1 MQNIDGHV
9 EMFDFLF
16 LGGGKGGKSLAIELA
31 KSGKRV
37 AVIERGMIGGSCIN
51 VACIPTKALIR
62 SGRIAHAVTHANDF
76 GIETGPAR
84 VDMHYVRARVK
95 GIVEE
100 LVDVNR
106 NGFEAAGVELVLGN
120 GKFEGPRRI
129 NVQLD
134 NGASRVLEG
143 ERVYINTGTHA
154 DVPALPGLRE
164 AAPLTHVEAL
174 QVEQVPEH
182 LIVIGGGYI
191 GLEMAQAFRRLGAKV
206 TVLQRESRVAVR
218 EDEDVSSAI
227 AAAFMAD
234 GIEIRTNVAIESI
247 SGRSGDA
254 VQVLLGDGVRIR
266 GSHILVATGR
276 VPNTRNIGLDMA
288 GVETDARG
296 FIKVDE
302 RLRTTALGV
311 FAIGEV
317 AGTPMF
323 THASFDD
330 YRVLIAQ
337 MKGSDKTT
345 RERVIPYAMFIEPE
359 LSRIGLNE
367 REAAAQGIPVRIAR
381 LPMSAV
387 PRARTNSDTRGFMK
401 VLVAADSDQILGFAM
416 LGSEAG
422 EVVSTV
428 QIAMLGK
435 LPYTVIRDAPLA
447 HPTLAEGLNLLFAE
461 VPARGN

>member
-62 SGRIAHAVTHANDF
+62 SGRIAHAVMHANDF

-100 LVDVNR
+100 LIDVNR

-129 NVQLD
+129 NVQLN

-143 ERVYINTGTHA
+143 ERVYINTGTQA

-191 GLEMAQAFRRLGAKV
+191 
-206 TVLQRESRVAVR
+206 
-218 EDEDVSSAI
+218 
-227 AAAFMAD
+227 
-234 GIEIRTNVAIESI
+234 
-247 SGRSGDA
+247 
-254 VQVLLGDGVRIR
+254 
-266 GSHILVATGR
+266 
-276 VPNTRNIGLDMA
+276 
-288 GVETDARG
+288 
-296 FIKVDE
+296 
-302 RLRTTALGV
+302 
-311 FAIGEV
+311 
-317 AGTPMF
+317 
-323 THASFDD
+323 
-330 YRVLIAQ
+330 
-337 MKGSDKTT
+337 
-345 RERVIPYAMFIEPE
+345 
-359 LSRIGLNE
+359 
-367 REAAAQGIPVRIAR
+367 
-381 LPMSAV
+381 
-387 PRARTNSDTRGFMK
+387 
-401 VLVAADSDQILGFAM
+401 
-416 LGSEAG
+416 
-422 EVVSTV
+422 
-428 QIAMLGK
+428 
-435 LPYTVIRDAPLA
+435 
-447 HPTLAEGLNLLFAE
+447 
-461 VPARGN
+461 